1 MKIIFIRHG
10 DPDYS
15 IDSLTE
21 RGRIEAELVGERLKD
36 LPCDAVFCSPLGR
49 AKDTMQPYIEKTGKG
64 CEKTPLQRDSDI
76 LDLQTRGNYL
86 FLNVLAFEFA
96 LSFIVSWPK
105 AHILFFC
112 ICRYG

>member
-36 LPCDAVFCSPLGR
+36 LPCDAVSGAR
-49 AKDTMQPYIEKTGKG
+49 
-64 CEKTPLQRDSDI
+64 R
-76 LDLQTRGNYL
+76 RR
-86 FLNVLAFEFA
+86 
-96 LSFIVSWPK
+96 
-105 AHILFFC
+105 
-112 ICRYG
+112 CR